1 MAGQIELDLTKGPIA
16 GHFRALAIP
25 GALGMLFNTLY
36 NIVDMFFAGLL
47 STSAQAGLA
56 LGFQAFYIALSIGIG
71 LGAAM
76 GALVGNALGSGNR
89 PEARN
94 LAVQGLSFG
103 TLMARVLVLA
113 GGDGGAQK
121 GQAQMVDQAG
131 ACLAAPQ
138 QDMGAPL

>member
-1 MAGQIELDLTKGPIA
+1 MAAQIDLDLTKGSIP
-16 GHFRALAIP
+16 GHFKALAIP

-76 GALVGNALGSGNR
+76 GALVGITPGI
-89 PEARN
+89 P
-94 LAVQGLSFG
+94 
-103 TLMARVLVLA
+103 
-113 GGDGGAQK
+113 
-121 GQAQMVDQAG
+121 
-131 ACLAAPQ
+131 
-138 QDMGAPL
+138 